1 MDHKQRHKRLRLL
14 VSKVNK
20 ARKVQ
25 SKKIDILCNDIIA
38 SQRDF
43 IKRLNTIGFTANFYE
58 SIVGATDLNS
68 LLHTAGKLIKN
79 EIPDANI
86 AFFLRPL
93 RHSPASPKHLAA
105 ASVSEAR
112 RADNFELHL
121 FESNQPITL
130 EKQQLENCF
139 TAELVDDICKS
150 NKLCT
155 LDDLF
160 AIGLQGNLSVL
171 NKTSVVTVP
180 LGQLGTS
187 VGFVLI
193 YRGQSQNKLT
203 AAELTNISAIAPGLS
218 RAIQSCQVLLPAID

>member
-1 MDHKQRHKRLRLL
+1 VDHKQRHKRLRLL

-25 SKKIDILCNDIIA
+25 AKKIDILCNDIIA
-38 SQRDF
+38 TQRDF
-43 IKRLNTIGFTANFYE
+43 IERLNTISFTANFYE
-58 SIVGATDLNS
+58 SIVGTTDLSS
-68 LLHTAGKLIKN
+68 LLATSGKLIKN

-86 AFFLRPL
+86 AFFLRQT
-93 RHSPASPKHLAA
+93 
-105 ASVSEAR
+105 
-112 RADNFELHL
+112 DNFELHL
-121 FESNQPITL
+121 FESDQPITL
-130 EKQQLENCF
+130 EKQHLENCF
-139 TAELVDDICKS
+139 TAELVDNICKS

-193 YRGQSQNKLT
+193 YRAQSQNKLT

-218 RAIQSCQVLLPAID
+218 RAIQSCQVLLPAAD

>member
-20 ARKVQ
+20 QRKTQ
-25 SKKIDILCNDIIA
+25 AKKIDILCNDIIA
-38 SQRDF
+38 TQREF
-43 IKRLNTIGFTANFYE
+43 IKRLNTISFTANFYE
-58 SIVGATDLNS
+58 SIVGTTDLSS
-68 LLHTAGKLIKN
+68 LLATSGKLIKN

-86 AFFLRPL
+86 AFFLRQT
-93 RHSPASPKHLAA
+93 
-105 ASVSEAR
+105 
-112 RADNFELHL
+112 DNFELHL
-121 FESNQPITL
+121 FESDQPITL
-130 EKQQLENCF
+130 EKQHLENCF
-139 TAELVDDICKS
+139 TAELVDNICKS

-180 LGQLGTS
+180 LGQFGTS

-193 YRGQSQNKLT
+193 YRAQSQNKLT

-218 RAIQSCQVLLPAID
+218 RAIQSCQVPLPATD